1 MRTGSGILSVAAGIS
16 AGLVAVNLLV
26 AAPAW
31 SADKAVY
38 VVDMQRVINESL
50 AGKAAR
56 SNLEADA
63 KKREVVLDR
72 SRQELTKL
80 QEDLAKQ
87 GSLLSASALEEKR
100 QMFAK
105 KERDFGRLL
114 QDQRAEM
121 AKRQEV
127 EMAKVIK
134 EIDAVIAAIGAN
146 GDYPFIIEKDPRLV
160 LHATER
166 LDLTGE
172 VVKELN
178 AKKVGL

>member
-1 MRTGSGILSVAAGIS
+1 MV
-16 AGLVAVNLLV
+16 
-26 AAPAW
+26 APAW
-31 SADKAVY
+31 SADKTVY
-38 VVDMQRVINESL
+38 VVDMQRVINDSL
-50 AGKAAR
+50 VGKAAR

-63 KKREVVLDR
+63 KKREVILEKN
-72 SRQELTKL
+72 RQELTKL

-87 GSLLSASALEEKR
+87 GTLLSPNALEDKR
-100 QMFAK
+100 QIFAK

-134 EIDAVIAAIGAN
+134 EIDGVIAEIGAQ

-160 LHATER
+160 LYANER
-166 LDLTGE
+166 LDLTDA
-172 VVKELN
+172 VVKALN
-178 AKKVGL
+178 AKKIGL